1 MCSQRGSDR
10 DLSLNCLPHATDD
23 ALIEKKE
30 DENGLED
37 EDGGNTHEFS
47 GCAAVQSRI
56 NHSNLPL

>member
-1 MCSQRGSDR
+1 ME
-10 DLSLNCLPHATDD
+10 LSPTCTDD
-23 ALIEKKE
+23 ALIEQKE

-37 EDGGNTHEFS
+37 ENGGNKNEFS